1 MDSSASGQMS
11 NGARARRV
19 EAPATM
25 ASRLPGQPGRV
36 IQRMF
41 VLNG

>member
-1 MDSSASGQMS
+1 MDNTANGQMS

-19 EAPATM
+19 EAPAAR